1 MKTNALVTE
10 IIRGKWVLEMSAVPH
25 FEKLA
30 NDFLKGN
37 FKGTEINR
45 KEFFASVDSSG
56 TSSMNNGEVKD
67 QKRVVVLPI
76 TGIIPAYGD
85 MCMLGADD
93 YLDILRRLNNDDSIG
108 AIVINGDGPGSSL
121 DAINAFKTF
130 KLEKKKPI
138 VGLFNSCYSGY
149 YWMKSLLCDYTYANF
164 DVSSGF
170 GSIGTLAMVMD
181 SREAMKKEGYK
192 VMVVR
197 APQSTDK
204 AQQMVDF
211 VEGNDEAFITS
222 LSEEMREP
230 TDKFIAD
237 VKAGNPRIKDV
248 PGMFSG
254 ATFSATKAVE
264 YGMIDAIGNERMAI
278 EKAMMLATLNSN

>member
-10 IIRGKWVLEMSAVPH
+10 IIRGKWVIEMNAVPH

-56 TSSMNNGEVKD
+56 TSSLNNGEVKD

-108 AIVINGDGPGSSL
+108 AIVVSGDGPGSSL

-130 KLEKKKPI
+130 KLEKNKPI

-170 GSIGTLAMVMD
+170 GSIGVLSIVVD
-181 SREAMKKEGYK
+181 NRKEMEDKGWK
-192 VMVVR
+192 VRVVR

-211 VEGNDEAFITS
+211 YEGNDEAFITS

-230 TDKFIAD
+230 TEKFIAD

-248 PGMFSG
+248 PGIFSG

-264 YGMIDAIGNERMAI
+264 YGMIDAIGNEKMAI

>member
-1 MKTNALVTE
+1 MALNELNEPQNV
-10 IIRGKWVLEMSAVPH
+10 
-25 FEKLA
+25 
-30 NDFLKGN
+30 
-37 FKGTEINR
+37 
-45 KEFFASVDSSG
+45 AS
-56 TSSMNNGEVKD
+56 
-67 QKRVVVLPI
+67 L
-76 TGIIPAYGD
+76 
-85 MCMLGADD
+85 L
-93 YLDILRRLNNDDSIG
+93 G
-108 AIVINGDGPGSSL
+108 AIVISGDGPGSSL

-230 TDKFIAD
+230 TEKFIAD

-248 PGMFSG
+248 PGMFTG
-254 ATFSATKAVE
+254 ATFSASKAVE

-278 EKAMMLATLNSN
+278 EKAIMLATLNSN